1 MANSINFKIKPMTK
15 ETLAQGNV
23 LNAGIQ
29 LMQSIVNTVKQSP
42 ALDETDKAFLT
53 NSATSVQDKLNKQLA
68 ALA

>member
-1 MANSINFKIKPMTK
+1 MTK